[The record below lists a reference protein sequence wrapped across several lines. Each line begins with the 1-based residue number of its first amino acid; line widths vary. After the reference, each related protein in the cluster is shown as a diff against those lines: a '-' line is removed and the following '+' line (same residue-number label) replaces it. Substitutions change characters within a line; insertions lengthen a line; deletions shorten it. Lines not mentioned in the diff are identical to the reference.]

1 MRDDFT
7 EDTKRNLA
15 ARTNH
20 TRSNPDCRAS
30 TSGPQSVSPKALN
43 VGVAGN
49 ITAAAPGGPRYDP
62 ALTPEQ
68 RCHQD
73 NGIWLCQNCGKLVD
87 NDETKYHATLLR
99 AWKAIAEDWALNSI
113 GKTAQP
119 PYETDEQRKLRA
131 ILPWKNKMIKLTQ
144 MTPARQR
151 PNTNRT
157 RTRLL
162 VLSGIRVQRIR
173 CDHRK
178 NRQRGFQESRP
189 AVPYR
194 DRLRHNARMFGASG
208 KLATQGP
215 LVR

>member
-20 TRSNPDCRAS
+20 TCSNPDCRAS

-43 VGVAGN
+43 VGVAGH

-62 ALTPEQ
+62 ALTAEQ

-99 AWKAIAEDWALNSI
+99 AWRTIAEDRALNSI

-131 ILPWKNKMIKLTQ
+131 ILPWKNKMITLTQ
-144 MTPARQR
+144 MTPAG
-151 PNTNRT
+151 N
-157 RTRLL
+157 
-162 VLSGIRVQRIR
+162 GRILIGR
-173 CDHRK
+173 ALGSSFCQVFECNEFVVTIGK
-178 NRQRGFQESRP
+178 TGNEGFKR
-189 AVPYR
+189 AVPLSHIEIGY
-194 DRLRHNARMFGASG
+194 DTTHECLELQEN
-208 KLATQGP
+208 
-215 LVR
+215 